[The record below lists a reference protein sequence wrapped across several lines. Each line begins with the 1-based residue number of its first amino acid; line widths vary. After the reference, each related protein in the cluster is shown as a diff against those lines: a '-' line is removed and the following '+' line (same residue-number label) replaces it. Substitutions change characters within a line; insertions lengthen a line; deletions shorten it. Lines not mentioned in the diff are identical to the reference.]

1 MAKILVTGGAG
12 FIGSNFVNDLLK
24 RNDQWSEILIIDA
37 LTYAGNRANIQSAL
51 VDKRVKFIEGSI
63 TDTRLVDQAMQSV
76 HTVVHFAA
84 ETHVD
89 RSISEPNT
97 FILTNVLGTA
107 TLLKCALVNKVKKFL
122 HVSTDEVYGSI
133 STGSW
138 NEDSQI
144 SPNSPYSASKASS
157 DLLTLAYFRT
167 FELPIFIS
175 RCSNNFGQYQYPE
188 KFIPLAILNLL
199 KDKEIPIY
207 GSGLQSRDWLHVAD
221 HCKALNL
228 ILEKGLPGEVYN
240 IGGGVEMTNLEMAKL
255 LINILQKDIGLIKF
269 IPDRKGHDFRYS
281 VDDSKI
287 SKQLGYSPSKN
298 FYENLEKTIDW
309 YKRNQDWWG
318 LESSSG
324 SKQK

>member
-24 RNDQWSEILIIDA
+24 RNDKWSEILVIDA
-37 LTYAGNRANIQSAL
+37 LTYAGNLANIQSAL
-51 VDKRVKFIEGSI
+51 SDKRIKIIKGNI

-107 TLLKCALVNKVKKFL
+107 TLLKCALANKVKKFL

-157 DLLTLAYFRT
+157 DLLALAYFRT
-167 FELPIFIS
+167 FGLPIFIS

-255 LINILQKDIGLIKF
+255 LIKLLQKDIGLIKF

-287 SKQLGYSPSKN
+287 SNQLGYSPSKN
-298 FYENLEKTIDW
+298 FYENLEKTIGW
-309 YKRNQDWWG
+309 YKSNQDWWG
-318 LESSSG
+318 LESISG

>member
-1 MAKILVTGGAG
+1 MTKILVTGGAG
-12 FIGSNFVNDLLK
+12 FIGSNFVHNLLK
-24 RNDQWSEILIIDA
+24 RDDQWSEILIIDA
-37 LTYAGNRANIQSAL
+37 LTYAGNLANIQSAL
-51 VDKRVKFIEGSI
+51 VDKRVKFIKGSI

-107 TLLKCALVNKVKKFL
+107 TLLKCALVNKAKKFL

-133 STGSW
+133 SVGSW
-138 NEDSQI
+138 TENSQI

-157 DLLTLAYFRT
+157 DLLALTYFRT
-167 FELPIFIS
+167 FGLPIFIS

-207 GSGLQSRDWLHVAD
+207 GSGLQSRDWLHVTD

-255 LINILQKDIGLIKF
+255 LINLLQKDIGLIKF
-269 IPDRKGHDFRYS
+269 IPDRRGHDFRYS

-287 SKQLGYSPSKN
+287 SNKLGYSPSKN
-298 FYENLEKTIDW
+298 FTENLEKTIDW
-309 YKRNQDWWG
+309 YKKNKDWWG
-318 LESSSG
+318 LKSNNALS
-324 SKQK
+324 QM